1 MEPNPPTNEPVDVM
15 GFIKGLEEFPVSKL
29 KQTNAG
35 MQEKDP
41 FVGLPYDNAKEVYCE
56 GMNAL
61 VCSRF
66 KSFDDAINALKLVY
80 RRSFIGSSV
89 TNKEKTR
96 KKITCMCT
104 NVNRKSESSSSAAT
118 SSEQSVITPSNTKT
132 KRSKTHR
139 PKGSR
144 KSRAKSTQEKKVRQ
158 EMS

>member
-15 GFIKGLEEFPVSKL
+15 GFIKGLKEFPVSKL

-89 TNKEKTR
+89 TNKER
-96 KKITCMCT
+96 K
-104 NVNRKSESSSSAAT
+104 
-118 SSEQSVITPSNTKT
+118 
-132 KRSKTHR
+132 
-139 PKGSR
+139 G
-144 KSRAKSTQEKKVRQ
+144 KKN
-158 EMS
+158 